1 MTNSMIPYSFVPG
14 TKAKASEVNA
24 NFISLANVIT
34 QNQTVSAN
42 SIQSIQEQ
50 ISTISTTLSEKADR
64 SELQTTHTVDEAD
77 TDLDDYTT
85 IGTYIFDTAHAP
97 TNPPVGTSGTL
108 VVSGTENK
116 IKQTWYS
123 DEVNTAPQTRN
134 YTEPEWST
142 WISDSGIFTLTNPGY
157 LKMPNGIII
166 QWGFARSKTNT
177 YPIAFSTIACVVA
190 AKSGASGEFE
200 RSDSGFTSQ
209 SLTGFTYTS
218 HGVYTN
224 LNWIAIGY

>member
-1 MTNSMIPYSFVPG
+1 MTNSMVPYSFVPG

-64 SELQTTHTVDEAD
+64 SELQTTYTIDEVD

-85 IGTYIFDTAHAP
+85 IGTYIFDTVHAP

-134 YTEPEWST
+134 YTDPEWST
-142 WISDSGIFTLTNPGY
+142 WISNSGIFRLTNPGY

-166 QWGFARSKTNT
+166 QWGNATGTSYT
-177 YPIAFSTIACVVA
+177 YPIAFQTLANVIIT
-190 AKSGASGEFE
+190 KSGSSSVYE
-200 RSDSGFTSQ
+200 RSDGGISSQ
-209 SLTGFTYTS
+209 SLTGFSFTS
-218 HGVYTN
+218 FGVCSSI
-224 LNWIAIGY
+224 NWIVIGY